1 MMDSEP
7 TPSQFSMSNFETL
20 VAGIELLYGVG
31 RKLSDAIARQPC
43 EYLVQE
49 ASMAF
54 VKTMMSVFGFL
65 RFIPASR
72 FSGNVGET
80 VTDLS
85 SASVIGRQVLED
97 TISFFYL
104 SEPNLTPQEKCLRL
118 ATQLRAG
125 GVDAHLDHWHA
136 VPGDQVPEFMQ

>member
-1 MMDSEP
+1 
-7 TPSQFSMSNFETL
+7 
-20 VAGIELLYGVG
+20 
-31 RKLSDAIARQPC
+31 
-43 EYLVQE
+43 
-49 ASMAF
+49 MAF

-136 VPGDQVPEFMQ
+136 VPGDQEPEFMQ

>member
-1 MMDSEP
+1 MALLKSLRP
-7 TPSQFSMSNFETL
+7 
-20 VAGIELLYGVG
+20 VARLEDYQL
-31 RKLSDAIARQPC
+31 IAKQPC

-54 VKTMMSVFGFL
+54 VKTMMSVFGFP

-72 FSGNVGET
+72 FFANAGET

-85 SASVIGRQVLED
+85 SASVMGRQVLED

-104 SEPNLTPQEKCLRL
+104 SEPNLTSTGRSSKCGTITGLGRMRTP
-118 ATQLRAG
+118 APSGKKTSIAG
-125 GVDAHLDHWHA
+125 DSSNACG
-136 VPGDQVPEFMQ
+136 P